1 MDADTLL
8 TALAQ
13 AVGDRLDATA
23 LTRGLYS
30 TDASNYRVVP
40 KAVVFPRNLAEL
52 AAVADVSR
60 ALAVPITM
68 RGAGTS
74 CAGNAVGPGI
84 VVDTTAHLNQII
96 ELDPTQRL
104 ARVQPGVVMDT
115 LQAAAKAHGLRFGP
129 DPSTHS
135 RCTFGGMIGNNACGN
150 HAVAYG
156 RTSDNV
162 IALDLI
168 DGRGRQVSAGQ
179 DLSVVA
185 GLEEFVAQHLAV
197 IRQEFGRFGRQISG
211 YALEHLLPENG
222 HHLARALVGSEGTC
236 GLFTE
241 ATIQLVELAKAP
253 VLVVLAYPSM
263 PEAADAVPSV
273 LQYSPLAVEGLDAR
287 LVEQVRRYR
296 PSATVPPLPDG
307 QAWLMVELAEE
318 DQASALIEAAGAKDH
333 RTLQSGAEAAAM
345 WKIRE
350 DGAGLGG
357 RTPSGKQGWPGF
369 EDAAVPPAHLGA
381 YLREFDQLLDQ
392 FGLEGLPY
400 GHMGDG
406 CVHIRLDFPLE
417 KDGAALRGFMEAAA
431 DLVVAHGGSLSGEH
445 GDGRARSELLAK
457 MYSPAAI
464 EAMAQFKALFDPLG
478 LINPGVKVN
487 PEPLDKDLRRPK
499 ARSQPARAGFQFTE
513 DGGDLTKAVHRC
525 TGVAKCRADVGGF
538 MCPSFLVT
546 GQEQHGTRGRARVL
560 QELANGSL
568 LPGGFKSPEL
578 AQVLDLCLACKAC
591 SSDCPAGVDLARL
604 KSEALYR
611 RYKGRRRP
619 PSHYVL
625 GWLPRW
631 TRLASR
637 MPGLLNL
644 ILRLPLVAKTA
655 LTMGG
660 LDRRRSLPRFA
671 TAPFHAQAAQQDFPP
686 LADLEPKSWTGSAP
700 SAGPAPPPT
709 ESRLTQDRLEPEP
722 TSEDTGTEPAIRQ
735 SRLDDGS
742 DQPTAPPVLLWA
754 DSFSSALEPD
764 VDLAVARI
772 LSQAGHQVFI
782 VPSEVCCGLTWIT
795 TGQLG
800 AAKRRLT
807 KLMEVLGP
815 FAVNGAVIVGVEPSC
830 MAVLRGDLTDLLPKD
845 PRAAVVAGATHTLA
859 EVLSADLA
867 AGRWQPPSLSG
878 QQVLVQPHCHHHAV
892 MGYGPDVKLL
902 TDLGA
907 ELTVLEGCCGM
918 AGNFGMEKGRYET
931 SVQVAQR
938 RLLPALAAADQD
950 TVLLADGYSC
960 RSQARDLAG
969 AKPVHLAQLLL
980 SAGD

>member
-1 MDADTLL
+1 MEEDQFL
-8 TALAQ
+8 TALEQ
-13 AVGDRLDATA
+13 AVGGRLDATA

-40 KAVVFPRNLAEL
+40 RVVVYPANLAEL
-52 AAVADVSR
+52 AAAADVAR

-84 VVDTTAHLNQII
+84 VVDTTVHLNQII

-115 LQAAAKAHGLRFGP
+115 LQAAAKPHGLRFGP

-162 IALDLI
+162 LALELI
-168 DGRGRQVSAGQ
+168 DGRGRQITAGQ
-179 DLSVVA
+179 DLSVVD
-185 GLEEFVAQHLAV
+185 GLPEFVDQHMAL

-211 YALEHLLPENG
+211 YGLEHLLPENG
-222 HHLARALVGSEGTC
+222 SHLARALVGSEGTC
-236 GLFTE
+236 GLITE
-241 ATIQLVELAKAP
+241 ATVQLVELAQAP

-273 LQYSPLAVEGLDAR
+273 LEHAPLAVEGLDAR
-287 LVEQVRRYR
+287 LVAQVRRYR
-296 PSATVPPLPDG
+296 PSATVPPLPNG
-307 QAWLMVELAEE
+307 QAWLMVELAGPEGV
-318 DQASALIEAAGAKDH
+318 SALIEAAGAGDH
-333 RTLQSGAEAAAM
+333 RVLEAGAEAAAM

-369 EDAAVPPAHLGA
+369 EDAAVPPAQLGA

-417 KDGAALRGFMEAAA
+417 RDGEVLRAFMEAAA

-464 EAMAQFKALFDPLG
+464 QAMAQFKALFDPLA
-478 LINPGVKVN
+478 LMNPGIKVD
-487 PEPLDKDLRRPK
+487 PAPLDQALRRPK
-499 ARSQPARAGFQFTE
+499 ARPQPARSGFQFTE
-513 DGGDLTKAVHRC
+513 DGGDITRAVHRC
-525 TGVAKCRADVGGF
+525 TGVAKCRADLGGF
-538 MCPSFLVT
+538 MCPSFQVT

-568 LPGGFKSPEL
+568 LPGGFKSPDLVETL
-578 AQVLDLCLACKAC
+578 ELCLACKAC
-591 SSDCPAGVDLARL
+591 SADCPAGVDMARL

-611 RYKGRRRP
+611 RYRGRRRP
-619 PSHYVL
+619 ASHYVL

-637 MPGLLNL
+637 LPGLLNGV
-644 ILRLPLVAKTA
+644 LRLPLVAKIA
-655 LTMGG
+655 LTLGG

-671 TAPFHAQAAQQDFPP
+671 KASFHRQAAERSLRP
-686 LADLEPKSWTGSAP
+686 LAELEPQVWDSAEG
-700 SAGPAPPPT
+700 AGQGAAAPRS
-709 ESRLTQDRLEPEP
+709 ESSVTLSSPEP
-722 TSEDTGTEPAIRQ
+722 VSTRGFAEQDPAERHC
-735 SRLDDGS
+735 RPGG
-742 DQPTAPPVLLWA
+742 PPVLLWA
-754 DSFSSALEPD
+754 DSFSSALEPE
-764 VDLAVARI
+764 VGLAVAQV
-772 LSQAGHQVFI
+772 LGAAGHQVFV

-795 TGQLG
+795 TGQL
-800 AAKRRLT
+800 ATAKRKLT
-807 KLMEVLGP
+807 KLLEVMAP
-815 FAVNGAVIVGVEPSC
+815 FAVNGALIVGVEPSC

-845 PRAAVVAGATHTLA
+845 PRAKVVAAATKTLA

-878 QQVLVQPHCHHHAV
+878 REVIVQPHCHHYSV
-892 MGYGPDVKLL
+892 MGYGADTKLL
-902 TDLGA
+902 QDLGA
-907 ELTVLEGCCGM
+907 QLTVLQGCCGM
-918 AGNFGMEKGRYET
+918 AGNFGMERGHYET
-931 SVQVAQR
+931 SISVAQLK
-938 RLLPALAAADQD
+938 LLPGLAAASEDA
-950 TVLLADGYSC
+950 VYLADGYSC
-960 RSQARDLAG
+960 RTQARDLAG
-969 AKPVHLAQLLL
+969 VHGMHLAQLLTSTL
-980 SAGD
+980 D